1 MEIEQAKK
9 ILEAAAAA
17 VNQLGESQAQRHGGQ
32 IMTGVALSPGS
43 AGPPP
48 SHGQQAT
55 TSTSSDNAAGT
66 GYTLDRQPAEA
77 EATVTFEQYFSKE
90 STPAK
95 RKFRV

>member
-1 MEIEQAKK
+1 METEQAKK
-9 ILEAAAAA
+9 ILKAAAAA
-17 VNQLGESQAQRHGGQ
+17 VNQLGESQARCGQ
-32 IMTGVALSPGS
+32 IMTGVASPGS

-55 TSTSSDNAAGT
+55 TSTTSDNAAGT
-66 GYTLDRQPAEA
+66 GYMYTLDSQPAEA
-77 EATVTFEQYFSKE
+77 EATFEQYFSKE

>member
-9 ILEAAAAA
+9 ILKAAAAA
-17 VNQLGESQAQRHGGQ
+17 VNQLGKSQARRGP
-32 IMTGVALSPGS
+32 TTSLGVASPGS

-55 TSTSSDNAAGT
+55 TSTSDNVAGT
-66 GYTLDRQPAEA
+66 EYMYTLDSQPAEA
-77 EATVTFEQYFSKE
+77 EATFEQYVSKE

>member
-9 ILEAAAAA
+9 ILEAAAAG
-17 VNQLGESQAQRHGGQ
+17 VNQLGESQAQRGQ

-55 TSTSSDNAAGT
+55 TSTSSDNAAAT
-66 GYTLDRQPAEA
+66 GYMYTLDSQPAEA
-77 EATVTFEQYFSKE
+77 EATFEQYFSKE

>member
-17 VNQLGESQAQRHGGQ
+17 VNQLGESQAQRGQ

-55 TSTSSDNAAGT
+55 TSTSSDNAAAT
-66 GYTLDRQPAEA
+66 GYMYTLDSQPAEA
-77 EATVTFEQYFSKE
+77 EATFEQYFSKE
-90 STPAK
+90 
-95 RKFRV
+95 

>member
-17 VNQLGESQAQRHGGQ
+17 VNQLGESQAQRGQ

-55 TSTSSDNAAGT
+55 TSTSSDNVAGT
-66 GYTLDRQPAEA
+66 GYTLDSQPAEA